1 MPTMIALDTSMTSK
15 SSFAR
20 RSTRCRRRD
29 RSSICRAKVATMKP
43 HNMIKPVVAHP
54 RGNPHRARKLVDL
67 MPASV
72 MAWVEV
78 IKIRNRPRA
87 MSMYPIRSDFRL
99 DGSDPS
105 RLSALGPVADGS
117 VRPLGVAGDTDGG
130 ATTVVDRNAAAT
142 TSVDGLIG

>member
-1 MPTMIALDTSMTSK
+1 
-15 SSFAR
+15 
-20 RSTRCRRRD
+20 
-29 RSSICRAKVATMKP
+29 MKP

-54 RGNPHRARKLVDL
+54 RGNPHRARKLVDG

-87 MSMYPIRSDFRL
+87 MSMYPIRSDFRRE
-99 DGSDPS
+99 GSHPAATDT
-105 RLSALGPVADGS
+105 S
-117 VRPLGVAGDTDGG
+117 VHPLGVAGRTDGG
-130 ATTVVDRNAAAT
+130 STTGVDRKAAAT